1 MATIGY
7 ATLPIIPSM
16 QGISGNLSQLIGAP
30 IVAAGQRAGQDAGR
44 AVGRGMA
51 GGMSAS
57 QSTVEAASAKLAA
70 ARGKEA
76 DAAGKVRV
84 AELKLQE
91 LRDKGTA
98 TASQIAAAEER
109 LATAERGRDTAVS
122 NRLRAV
128 NDLTQ
133 ARARAANGADEEA
146 DAIDDATEAQER
158 NADGAVDLAKKLGGL
173 AIAAAGIGSA
183 MDLAMQ
189 GLDND
194 MVMDKLAAS
203 LGASPALAKEYGES
217 AGRLYRSG
225 LGESMDDVATA
236 IASVQTSFKTL
247 GFEGEVSMDKAAERA
262 MNFANTFDQDVSAS
276 VQSAAQLVKNGLA
289 KDSTEAFDLMTAAAQ
304 RVGPAMRDELPE
316 LMNEYGTFFSSMG
329 FSGQEAFGLLVNAS
343 EQGAIAMDK
352 VGDALKE
359 STIAATEID
368 NQAVIDTFTSM
379 KMNAGEMSRALLAGG
394 DTAKVAFGQMVDGL
408 MAIEDPGEQ
417 ATAALNLFGA
427 PLEDLNKSEIP
438 AFLQS
443 MSGAGESMA
452 GFEGSAD
459 QMGATLNDNLGSK
472 IESIKRTVQGFA
484 SDAIMNLINGFVN
497 LGTGATNLWNSL
509 GPVNEIFSQ
518 AKDTVSLF
526 IGTLTGEGA
535 DVDLPW
541 MNTVIDLGTRVRGA
555 FDEVT
560 GGFTAFKNAFVDGGD
575 EVTSSGFA
583 GFLEQLGIYARD
595 IADTF
600 NATVMPAIRTFGD
613 IAMDVGSVALPLI
626 FDAIVLVKDV
636 LVTLGEGI
644 FAVVNFFKEH
654 KDVAIALA
662 GILAASL
669 LPTLITMG
677 ITLATQAGLWIA
689 QTAAVGGYVLIQGA
703 ANTATKIW
711 AAGQWLLNAALN
723 ANPIGIVI
731 GVIAALVAGIVLAY
745 RNSETFRN
753 IVQAA
758 WQGIQAAI
766 DFAWNNVIKPVW
778 DALLFALGKMGEFFT
793 WVWNSVIKPAWD
805 GLAAGISW
813 AWENIIRPAWDGL
826 QAGLSAVGDL
836 FRSVWENVI
845 KPAWDGLG
853 AGISWVW
860 ENVIKKA
867 WDGLKEGL
875 ETVKNSFSTAVDF
888 IGKVW
893 DGIKGIVAKPVKFV
907 VETVYNNGIRGAW
920 NKVAGWLNLP
930 ELPEAQLGELGNY
943 AKGTAVLPGY
953 SPGVDNMRFVS
964 TDGST
969 AINLGGGEGIVRPE
983 VTKALG
989 PGWINSVNAS
999 ASNGGVQ
1006 GVKKFLGGYASG
1018 GTIANG
1024 AELTSGIQNSMWDA
1038 VRTAFPNAILTSG
1051 TRYAD
1056 VGSGFDNHMGQTAI
1070 DLAGPMSQMAR
1081 WIYELNNTQPVEEL
1095 IHAPL
1100 DGWQNLKAG
1109 APLNYGASTD
1119 ADHYDHVHWAMR
1131 QMVDSDGKLVSSD
1144 SGGGGFFGAIKNW
1157 LRNRVAD
1164 AFDKVIDP
1172 IGNAIPTFGDSMI
1185 GQLPKTVFG
1194 YMKDKVRDWLLG
1206 KADEQDTS
1214 SGGNAVPGSGPTAD
1228 QVKAA
1233 FAPYGWDSGDQ
1244 WAAADWIIGK
1254 ESGWD
1259 PEAVNPSSGAYG
1271 LFQFL
1276 GSTKDQYL
1284 PDMNPNPGIQ
1294 GAAGARYIKDRYGD
1308 PLAAKRFWEANGWY
1322 DDGGLATGVGYMAK
1336 NVLAPERVLSPS
1348 ETKAWEMLVPHLVSL
1363 VPALE
1368 HFESVVT
1375 SPAFTSAQSLLA
1387 DGEFTPGFRESFGVE
1402 ESSPIVNAV
1411 LGVRDQLKGIVPDL
1425 FGTTGAAAGEATGE
1439 VDSLGAV
1446 EPGMETGPTEPIGG
1460 SGVASSYGEGAQ
1472 GNPEVDKWTEW
1483 AQNAGKQW
1491 EDYFKDNWKEMLNTA
1506 VGVGLGSRGGGGD
1519 TFNMNGN
1526 SDTQVAKVIQRNQRR
1541 KSLAQQRSGGFG
1553 RG

>member
-30 IVAAGQRAGQDAGR
+30 IVAAGQQAGQDAGR

-98 TASQIAAAEER
+98 TVSQIAAAEER

-133 ARARAANGADEEA
+133 ARARAANGADDEA
-146 DAIDDATEAQER
+146 DSIDDSTDAQER

-183 MDLAMQ
+183 MDLATQ
-189 GLDND
+189 SLEKSQLGS
-194 MVMDKLAAS
+194 KLAAS
-203 LGASPALAKEYGES
+203 FGETPEEAKRYGEV
-217 AGRLYRSG
+217 AGNLYADG
-225 LGESMDDVATA
+225 IGESMEDVA
-236 IASVQTSFKTL
+236 ASVAAVGGTFGSL
-247 GFEGEVSMDKAAERA
+247 DSMGGARLEELSAKAS
-262 MNFANTFDQDVSAS
+262 NFAKVFDQDVAGS
-276 VQSAAQLVKNGLA
+276 VQTAGMLMQNGLA
-289 KDSTEAFDLMTAAAQ
+289 DNADDAFDMMTRGMQ
-304 RVGPAMRDELPE
+304 EVSVSMRDELPE
-316 LMNEYGTFFSSMG
+316 ILQEYGTNFRALGFDGESS
-329 FSGQEAFGLLVNAS
+329 FNLLIDAAS
-343 EQGAIAMDK
+343 KGKFALDK
-352 VGDALKE
+352 TGDALKE
-359 STIAATEID
+359 FTIRGSDMSASSTEAFQSMGLDAQLMASDIAVGGE
-368 NQAVIDTFTSM
+368 
-379 KMNAGEMSRALLAGG
+379 NAQYALQKTADALLG
-394 DTAKVAFGQMVDGL
+394 
-408 MAIEDPGEQ
+408 IEDPSTR
-417 ATAALNLFGA
+417 ANTAIALFGS
-427 PLEDLNKSEIP
+427 PLEDMSVDQIP
-438 AFLQS
+438 MFLES
-443 MSGAGESMA
+443 LSGAP
-452 GFEGSAD
+452 D
-459 QMGATLNDNLGSK
+459 VMGDVTGATDEMSATLNDNAGSAV
-472 IESIKRTVQGFA
+472 ENLKRAIQGGVLEA
-484 SDAIMNLINGFVN
+484 LENMADWVGRNSETLKTIGMIIAPLAI
-497 LGTGATNLWNSL
+497 
-509 GPVNEIFSQ
+509 
-518 AKDTVSLF
+518 
-526 IGTLTGEGA
+526 
-535 DVDLPW
+535 
-541 MNTVIDLGTRVRGA
+541 
-555 FDEVT
+555 
-560 GGFTAFKNAFVDGGD
+560 
-575 EVTSSGFA
+575 
-583 GFLEQLGIYARD
+583 GFLAYKL
-595 IADTF
+595 
-600 NATVMPAIRTFGD
+600 
-613 IAMDVGSVALPLI
+613 
-626 FDAIVLVKDV
+626 
-636 LVTLGEGI
+636 
-644 FAVVNFFKEH
+644 AV
-654 KDVAIALA
+654 I
-662 GILAASL
+662 
-669 LPTLITMG
+669 G
-677 ITLATQAGLWIA
+677 ITAAT
-689 QTAAVGGYVLIQGA
+689 TAWNTIQM
-703 ANTATKIW
+703 
-711 AAGQWLLNAALN
+711 LLNGTMAL
-723 ANPIGIVI
+723 NPIGAVVAI
-731 GVIAALVAGIVLAY
+731 IALLVAGIVIAY
-745 RNSETFRN
+745 NKSETFRN

-758 WQGIQAAI
+758 WQGIQDAI
-766 DFAWNNVIKPVW
+766 SFAWNNIIKPIW
-778 DALLFALGKMGEFFT
+778 DALLVALGKIGEFFT

-813 AWENIIRPAWDGL
+813 AWENVIRPAWDGL

-888 IGKVW
+888 IGRVW

-983 VTKALG
+983 VTKAVG
-989 PGWINSVNAS
+989 TGWIDGVNSAAS
-999 ASNGGVQ
+999 RGGVS
-1006 GVKKFLGGYASG
+1006 GVKNFLGNYDTG
-1018 GTIANG
+1018 GVVDGSLWNA
-1024 AELTSGIQNSMWDA
+1024 AHA
-1038 VRTAFPNAILTSG
+1038 AFPNATLNSAFRPGHSG
-1051 TRYAD
+1051 YHGKAQA
-1056 VGSGFDNHMGQTAI
+1056 V
-1070 DLAGPMSQMAR
+1070 DLGGPMQQIAD
-1081 WIYELNNTQPVEEL
+1081 WIYETYPDSAQL
-1095 IHAPL
+1095 IWGPGPL
-1100 DGWQNLKAG
+1100 LYNVGGNKISDQSQLRNQVYAG
-1109 APLNYGASTD
+1109 DLPG
-1119 ADHYDHVHWAMR
+1119 HYDHVHWASDGPIASDG
-1131 QMVDSDGKLVSSD
+1131 QMVSDAGGS
-1144 SGGGGFFGAIKNW
+1144 SGGGLWGWVKG
-1157 LRNRVAD
+1157 VASKAWNALVGTTFD
-1164 AFDKVIDP
+1164 AVMDP
-1172 IGNAIPTFGDSMI
+1172 IGNAIPSFGDSMI
-1185 GQLPKTVFG
+1185 GQLPKTVFN
-1194 YMKDKVRDWLLG
+1194 YMKDKTRSWLLT
-1206 KADEQDTS
+1206 KADEKDQS
-1214 SGGNAVPGSGPTAD
+1214 SNSGSPAPGVGPAVD
-1228 QVKAA
+1228 QIKAA
-1233 FAPYGWDSGDQ
+1233 FAPYGWDTGDQ
-1244 WAAADWIIGK
+1244 WAAVDWIIGK
-1254 ESGWD
+1254 ESGWQAD
-1259 PEAVNPSSGAYG
+1259 ARNASSGAFGYFQFNPSSGT
-1271 LFQFL
+1271 LQE
-1276 GSTKDQYL
+1276 YL
-1284 PDMNPNPGIQ
+1284 PDYNTNPGVQ
-1294 GAAGARYIKDRYGD
+1294 GAAGAKYIRDRYGD
-1308 PLAAKRFWEANGWY
+1308 PLAAKAFWEANGHY
-1322 DDGGLATGVGYMAK
+1322 DQGGLAVGK
-1336 NVLAPERVLSPS
+1336 GLLSKDVLAPERVLSPS

-1375 SPAFTSAQSLLA
+1375 SPAFTSAQSLLGN
-1387 DGEFTPGFRESFGVE
+1387 GEFTPGFRESFGVE

-1425 FGTTGAAAGEATGE
+1425 FGTTGAATGEATGE

>member
-30 IVAAGQRAGQDAGR
+30 IVAAGQQAGQDAGR

-98 TASQIAAAEER
+98 TVSQIAAAEER

-133 ARARAANGADEEA
+133 ARARAANGADDEA
-146 DAIDDATEAQER
+146 SSIDDSTDAQER

-183 MDLAMQ
+183 MDLATQ
-189 GLDND
+189 SLEKSQLGS
-194 MVMDKLAAS
+194 KLAAS
-203 LGASPALAKEYGES
+203 FGETPEEAKRYGEV
-217 AGRLYRSG
+217 AGNLYADG
-225 LGESMDDVATA
+225 IGESMEDVA
-236 IASVQTSFKTL
+236 ASVAAVGGTFGSLDTMGGARL
-247 GFEGEVSMDKAAERA
+247 EELSAKAS
-262 MNFANTFDQDVSAS
+262 NFAKVFDQDVSGS
-276 VQSAAQLVKNGLA
+276 VQTAGMLMQNGLA
-289 KDSTEAFDLMTAAAQ
+289 DNADQAFDMMTRGMQ
-304 RVGPAMRDELPE
+304 EVSVSMRDELPE
-316 LMNEYGTFFSSMG
+316 ILQEYGTNFRALGFDGESS
-329 FSGQEAFGLLVNAS
+329 FDLLIDAAS
-343 EQGAIAMDK
+343 KGKFALDK
-352 VGDALKE
+352 TGDALKE
-359 STIAATEID
+359 FTIRGSDMSASSTEAFQSMGLDAQLMASDIAVGGE
-368 NQAVIDTFTSM
+368 
-379 KMNAGEMSRALLAGG
+379 NAQYALQKTADALLG
-394 DTAKVAFGQMVDGL
+394 
-408 MAIEDPGEQ
+408 IEDPSTR
-417 ATAALNLFGA
+417 ANTAIALFGS
-427 PLEDLNKSEIP
+427 PLEDMSVDQIP
-438 AFLQS
+438 MFLES
-443 MSGAGESMA
+443 LSGAP
-452 GFEGSAD
+452 D
-459 QMGATLNDNLGSK
+459 VMGDVTGATDEMSATLNDNAGSAV
-472 IESIKRTVQGFA
+472 ENLKRAIQGGVLEA
-484 SDAIMNLINGFVN
+484 LENMADWVGRNSETLKTIGMIIAPLAI
-497 LGTGATNLWNSL
+497 
-509 GPVNEIFSQ
+509 
-518 AKDTVSLF
+518 
-526 IGTLTGEGA
+526 
-535 DVDLPW
+535 
-541 MNTVIDLGTRVRGA
+541 
-555 FDEVT
+555 
-560 GGFTAFKNAFVDGGD
+560 
-575 EVTSSGFA
+575 
-583 GFLEQLGIYARD
+583 GFLAYKL
-595 IADTF
+595 
-600 NATVMPAIRTFGD
+600 
-613 IAMDVGSVALPLI
+613 
-626 FDAIVLVKDV
+626 
-636 LVTLGEGI
+636 
-644 FAVVNFFKEH
+644 AV
-654 KDVAIALA
+654 I
-662 GILAASL
+662 
-669 LPTLITMG
+669 G
-677 ITLATQAGLWIA
+677 ITAAT
-689 QTAAVGGYVLIQGA
+689 TAWNTIQM
-703 ANTATKIW
+703 
-711 AAGQWLLNAALN
+711 LLNGTMAL
-723 ANPIGIVI
+723 NPIGAVVAI
-731 GVIAALVAGIVLAY
+731 IALLVAGIVIAY
-745 RNSETFRN
+745 NKSETFRN

-758 WQGIQAAI
+758 WQGIQDAI
-766 DFAWNNVIKPVW
+766 SFAWNNIIKPIW
-778 DALLFALGKMGEFFT
+778 DALLVALGKVGEFFT

-983 VTKALG
+983 VTKAVG
-989 PGWINSVNAS
+989 TSWIDGVNSAAS
-999 ASNGGVQ
+999 RGGVS
-1006 GVKKFLGGYASG
+1006 GVKNFLGNYDTG
-1018 GTIANG
+1018 GVVDGSLWNA
-1024 AELTSGIQNSMWDA
+1024 AHA
-1038 VRTAFPNAILTSG
+1038 AFPNATLNSAFRPGHSG
-1051 TRYAD
+1051 YHGKAQA
-1056 VGSGFDNHMGQTAI
+1056 V
-1070 DLAGPMSQMAR
+1070 DLGGPMQQIAD
-1081 WIYELNNTQPVEEL
+1081 WIYETYPDSAQL
-1095 IHAPL
+1095 IWGPGPL
-1100 DGWQNLKAG
+1100 LYNVGGNKISDQSQLRNQVYAG
-1109 APLNYGASTD
+1109 DLPG
-1119 ADHYDHVHWAMR
+1119 HYDHVHWA
-1131 QMVDSDGKLVSSD
+1131 SDGPIASD
-1144 SGGGGFFGAIKNW
+1144 GQMISDAGGGSGGGGFFGAIKNW

-1172 IGNAIPTFGDSMI
+1172 IGNAIPTFGDSMV

-1194 YMKDKVRDWLLG
+1194 YMKDKVRGWLLG

-1214 SGGNAVPGSGPTAD
+1214 SGGTVPQGTGPAVD
-1228 QVKAA
+1228 QIKAA
-1233 FAPYGWDSGDQ
+1233 FAPYGWDTGDQ
-1244 WAAADWIIGK
+1244 WAAVDWIIGK
-1254 ESGWD
+1254 ESGWQAD
-1259 PEAVNPSSGAYG
+1259 ARNASSGAFGYFQFNPSSGT
-1271 LFQFL
+1271 LQE
-1276 GSTKDQYL
+1276 YL
-1284 PDMNPNPGIQ
+1284 PDYNTNPGVQ
-1294 GAAGARYIKDRYGD
+1294 GAAGAKYIRDRYGD
-1308 PLAAKRFWEANGWY
+1308 PLAAKAFWEANGHY
-1322 DDGGLATGVGYMAK
+1322 DQGGLAVGK
-1336 NVLAPERVLSPS
+1336 GLLSKDVLAPERVLSPS

-1411 LGVRDQLKGIVPDL
+1411 LGVRDQLKGIAPDL
-1425 FGTTGAAAGEATGE
+1425 FGTTSAAAGEATGE

>member
-1 MATIGY
+1 VATIGY

-30 IVAAGQRAGQDAGR
+30 IVAAGQQAGQDAGR

-98 TASQIAAAEER
+98 TVSQIAAAEER

-133 ARARAANGADEEA
+133 ARARAANGADDEA
-146 DAIDDATEAQER
+146 DSIDDSTDAQER

-183 MDLAMQ
+183 MDLATQ
-189 GLDND
+189 SLEKSQLGS
-194 MVMDKLAAS
+194 KLAAS
-203 LGASPALAKEYGES
+203 FGETPEEAKRYGEV
-217 AGRLYRSG
+217 AGNLYADG
-225 LGESMDDVATA
+225 IGESMEDVA
-236 IASVQTSFKTL
+236 ASVAAVGGTFGSLDTMGGARL
-247 GFEGEVSMDKAAERA
+247 EELSAKAS
-262 MNFANTFDQDVSAS
+262 NFAKVFDQDVSGS
-276 VQSAAQLVKNGLA
+276 VQTAGMLMQNGLA
-289 KDSTEAFDLMTAAAQ
+289 DNADQAFDMMTRGMQ
-304 RVGPAMRDELPE
+304 EVSVSMRDELPE
-316 LMNEYGTFFSSMG
+316 ILQEYGTNFRALGFDGESS
-329 FSGQEAFGLLVNAS
+329 FNLLIDAAS
-343 EQGAIAMDK
+343 KGKFALDK
-352 VGDALKE
+352 TGDALKE
-359 STIAATEID
+359 FTIRGSDMSASSTEAFQSMGLDAQLMASDIAVGGE
-368 NQAVIDTFTSM
+368 
-379 KMNAGEMSRALLAGG
+379 NAQYALQKTADALLG
-394 DTAKVAFGQMVDGL
+394 
-408 MAIEDPGEQ
+408 IEDPSTR
-417 ATAALNLFGA
+417 ANTAIALFGS
-427 PLEDLNKSEIP
+427 PLEDMSVDQIP
-438 AFLQS
+438 MFLES
-443 MSGAGESMA
+443 LSGAP
-452 GFEGSAD
+452 D
-459 QMGATLNDNLGSK
+459 VMGDVTGATDEMSATLNDNAGSAV
-472 IESIKRTVQGFA
+472 ENLKRAIQGGVLEA
-484 SDAIMNLINGFVN
+484 LENMADWVGRNSETLKTIGMIIAPLAI
-497 LGTGATNLWNSL
+497 
-509 GPVNEIFSQ
+509 
-518 AKDTVSLF
+518 
-526 IGTLTGEGA
+526 
-535 DVDLPW
+535 
-541 MNTVIDLGTRVRGA
+541 
-555 FDEVT
+555 
-560 GGFTAFKNAFVDGGD
+560 
-575 EVTSSGFA
+575 
-583 GFLEQLGIYARD
+583 GFLAYKL
-595 IADTF
+595 
-600 NATVMPAIRTFGD
+600 
-613 IAMDVGSVALPLI
+613 
-626 FDAIVLVKDV
+626 
-636 LVTLGEGI
+636 
-644 FAVVNFFKEH
+644 AV
-654 KDVAIALA
+654 I
-662 GILAASL
+662 
-669 LPTLITMG
+669 G
-677 ITLATQAGLWIA
+677 ITAAT
-689 QTAAVGGYVLIQGA
+689 TAWNTIQM
-703 ANTATKIW
+703 
-711 AAGQWLLNAALN
+711 LLNGTMAL
-723 ANPIGIVI
+723 NPIGAVVAI
-731 GVIAALVAGIVLAY
+731 IALLVAGIVIAY
-745 RNSETFRN
+745 NKSETFRN

-758 WQGIQAAI
+758 WQGIQDAI
-766 DFAWNNVIKPVW
+766 SFAWNNIIKPIW
-778 DALLFALGKMGEFFT
+778 DALLVALGKIGEFFT

-813 AWENIIRPAWDGL
+813 AWENVIRPAWDGL

-888 IGKVW
+888 IGRVW
-893 DGIKGIVAKPVKFV
+893 DGIKGIVAKPVRFV

-1109 APLNYGASTD
+1109 APLNYGAATD

-1214 SGGNAVPGSGPTAD
+1214 SGGSAVPGSGPTAD

-1254 ESGWD
+1254 ESGWN

-1375 SPAFTSAQSLLA
+1375 SPAFTSAQSLLGA
-1387 DGEFTPGFRESFGVE
+1387 GEFTPGFRESFGVE

-1425 FGTTGAAAGEATGE
+1425 FGTTGAAAGEATGV

-1446 EPGMETGPTEPIGG
+1446 EPGLESGLTEPIGG
-1460 SGVASSYGEGAQ
+1460 SGVESSYGEGAQ